1 MSLRRPMVERLRM
14 TAAAMDGAA
23 SSTPQQLTGGAAR
36 GEVATA
42 ARATAAHPIGWQ
54 PAWALAWAARTPRGP
69 ACAPVAVWSA
79 GDALF
84 RAHAA
89 PLQESHEQHTIKQ
102 LLRLVQ
108 ELTAERDEARE
119 KLRAARQASGSEAAR
134 QEIESLQKQN
144 VALAQE
150 NANMYAVIDQ
160 NRALTALLEE
170 LRPGAAQQR
179 VEGAESLPRG
189 HAESAR
195 GT

>member
-1 MSLRRPMVERLRM
+1 M
-14 TAAAMDGAA
+14 A
-23 SSTPQQLTGGAAR
+23 S
-36 GEVATA
+36 V
-42 ARATAAHPIGWQ
+42 ARATAAHPLGSRVGLGLGR
-54 PAWALAWAARTPRGP
+54 PNAVRARLRTHG
-69 ACAPVAVWSA
+69 CWSA

-119 KLRAARQASGSEAAR
+119 KLRAARQASGSEAAM
-134 QEIESLQKQN
+134 QELESLQKQN
-144 VALAQE
+144 VAFAQE

-170 LRPGAAQQR
+170 LRPSAAQQH
-179 VEGAESLPRG
+179 VEGAESLPG
-189 HAESAR
+189 HAVSAR
-195 GT
+195 GS

>member
-1 MSLRRPMVERLRM
+1 MVERLRM

-36 GEVATA
+36 GKVATA

-160 NRALTALLEE
+160 NRALAALLS
-170 LRPGAAQQR
+170 GAAQQR

>member
-14 TAAAMDGAA
+14 TAAAMDSAA

-54 PAWALAWAARTPRGP
+54 PAWALAWAAGTPRGP
-69 ACAPVAVWSA
+69 ACTVAVWSA

-119 KLRAARQASGSEAAR
+119 KLRAARQGSGSEAAR

-170 LRPGAAQQR
+170 LRPSAAQQR

-189 HAESAR
+189 HAESPR

>member
-1 MSLRRPMVERLRM
+1 MARWRLPLAPLLPTRLVTSLVGLGLGRQNAAWARLR
-14 TAAAMDGAA
+14 TW
-23 SSTPQQLTGGAAR
+23 L
-36 GEVATA
+36 
-42 ARATAAHPIGWQ
+42 
-54 PAWALAWAARTPRGP
+54 
-69 ACAPVAVWSA
+69 AVWSA

-119 KLRAARQASGSEAAR
+119 KLRAARQGSGSEAAR
-134 QEIESLQKQN
+134 QEIETLQKQN

-150 NANMYAVIDQ
+150 TANMYSVIDQ

-170 LRPGAAQQR
+170 LQPSAAQQR